1 MARYKKRSRFEN
13 LIEKGS
19 IVEIKL
25 IPSFK
30 LIDKTPVDT
39 GRKLNV
45 HKTLNLRP
53 VSTDWVMIIYLKS
66 LELHAE
72 ERRNSHED

>member
-39 GRKLNV
+39 GRKLTV
-45 HKTLNLRP
+45 HKTFNLRP
-53 VSTDWVMIIYLKS
+53 LFRDWFNDYLS
-66 LELHAE
+66 
-72 ERRNSHED
+72 